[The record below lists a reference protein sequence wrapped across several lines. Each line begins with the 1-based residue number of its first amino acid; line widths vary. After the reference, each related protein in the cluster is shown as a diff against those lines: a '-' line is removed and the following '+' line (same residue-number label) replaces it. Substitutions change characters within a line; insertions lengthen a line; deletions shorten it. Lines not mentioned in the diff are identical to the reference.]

1 VKEKIES
8 VVVDGLMTTIAG
20 ERGIKELPAGKLE
33 VKLPERAP
41 RALPVADLE
50 LVKKAQAGD
59 NDAFSE
65 LVRRY
70 EHKVYNIAYRMLGN
84 EEEAKDAMQDVFIR
98 VYRFLKK
105 FRSESSFYTWIYRIT
120 TNVCLTRLK
129 RRQKTEALTRSLDE
143 TIKFDDDEVTMEI
156 PDYRQNPEILYMQ
169 QRLREALQLA
179 INELPSDYRA
189 VVVLRDL
196 QGLSNKEVSKALKI
210 SVAAVKSRLHRG
222 RIILREKLAHYLEQ

>member
-1 VKEKIES
+1 MSDKII
-8 VVVDGLMTTIAG
+8 TTEPIQDTITDQAIPI
-20 ERGIKELPAGKLE
+20 EHKKPEIKALTKKPQ
-33 VKLPERAP
+33 PQ
-41 RALPVADLE
+41 ALPVADSE

-59 NDAFSE
+59 NNAFTE

-98 VYRFLKK
+98 VYKFLRK
-105 FRSESSFYTWIYRIT
+105 FQSKSSFYTWLYRIT

-129 RRQKTEALTRSLDE
+129 NRQKLESKTESLDE
-143 TIKFDDDEVTMEI
+143 PTRLQEDEVEREL
-156 PDYRQNPEILYMQ
+156 PDYRQNPEELYLRERM
-169 QRLREALQLA
+169 REALQMA

-222 RIILREKLAHYLEQ
+222 RVFLREKLEKYLQQ